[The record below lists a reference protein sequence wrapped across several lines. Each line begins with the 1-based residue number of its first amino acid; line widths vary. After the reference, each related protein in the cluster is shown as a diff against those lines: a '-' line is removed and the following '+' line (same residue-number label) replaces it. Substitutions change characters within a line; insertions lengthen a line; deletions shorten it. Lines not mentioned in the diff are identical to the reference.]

1 MIFCKFSKFNSKY
14 KPVFYFKGLT
24 EPQAQKMDMNTKA
37 ELAFDLIDKDHNG
50 FITKSEMLKMY
61 KNLTKEQVDAL
72 FKKSDTN
79 HDGKLSL
86 NEFKDMMLK
95 NQKDKK

>member
-1 MIFCKFSKFNSKY
+1 MNIA
-14 KPVFYFKGLT
+14 GLINPT
-24 EPQAQKMDMNTKA
+24 T
-37 ELAFDLIDKDHNG
+37 
-50 FITKSEMLKMY
+50 KMY